1 MQKLRML
8 QEEIDTI
15 GDFNV
20 SFLVLTGQQTKNK
33 DANQR
38 EVEVNGKCFKNWQNK
53 NSSYLKMSIKL
64 NNPLKNLIKEA
75 REMVSYLIN
84 GITIPQEDGIGTPA
98 SHHLLHWDTS
108 YHMGTVCLVW
118 VSNLIAIT

>member
-1 MQKLRML
+1 ML

-38 EVEVNGKCFKNWQNK
+38 EVEVNEKCFKN
-53 NSSYLKMSIKL
+53 
-64 NNPLKNLIKEA
+64 
-75 REMVSYLIN
+75 
-84 GITIPQEDGIGTPA
+84 
-98 SHHLLHWDTS
+98 
-108 YHMGTVCLVW
+108 
-118 VSNLIAIT
+118 